1 MMAAIRSHRAPL
13 RRHPSD
19 SPSAC
24 DPQCLME
31 PVRAATYKTRM
42 AELMPRRARGQTVFA
57 ALALSL
63 SLAPASAF
71 QPVPCGAFTGAAR
84 VPSGAARPGRVT
96 VCMAAGAGNEE
107 APAMNMAKRNALAAN
122 RLQWGIS
129 GVPAKTGPAVA
140 AEQAAAAAPGEDE
153 GRLGAELAELV
164 RQARAKAA
172 GRAGTGGDSE
182 VAAAG
187 AAATTQR
194 LGLPGF
200 QLESFGFKG
209 RWEQAGLSFML
220 YPPSGVAPKAVVHF
234 LGGAFVGAAPHISY
248 RYMLEDI
255 ADNGYIVVTTPYN
268 LIFNYVTLCANVVQ
282 DSRAAMSRVPAGLP
296 TIGVG
301 HSCGSLLHTLLPVLY
316 PEESPRIAN
325 VLVSWNNRP
334 AAEAIP
340 QFEEVVIPFVNALLD
355 TNDASTLLRDTVR
368 RGLEQ
373 ADETAR
379 EMAKS
384 PLAPLAVQTELL
396 PLTKEGLKIVE
407 QIPGL
412 LEMVHEGER
421 EFLPTVDRVAELLRA
436 CYPVPASLVVSFN
449 DDSLDESDKVPP
461 DARTRALSDV
471 PVCELLQR
479 SERGTSVSPARL
491 AQVEG
496 TLRVSG
502 GAESAA
508 AVDRVRLQGTHVTP
522 CTQVDLVW

>member
-1 MMAAIRSHRAPL
+1 
-13 RRHPSD
+13 
-19 SPSAC
+19 
-24 DPQCLME
+24 
-31 PVRAATYKTRM
+31 
-42 AELMPRRARGQTVFA
+42 
-57 ALALSL
+57 
-63 SLAPASAF
+63 
-71 QPVPCGAFTGAAR
+71 
-84 VPSGAARPGRVT
+84 
-96 VCMAAGAGNEE
+96 
-107 APAMNMAKRNALAAN
+107 
-122 RLQWGIS
+122 
-129 GVPAKTGPAVA
+129 
-140 AEQAAAAAPGEDE
+140 
-153 GRLGAELAELV
+153 
-164 RQARAKAA
+164 
-172 GRAGTGGDSE
+172 
-182 VAAAG
+182 
-187 AAATTQR
+187 
-194 LGLPGF
+194 
-200 QLESFGFKG
+200 
-209 RWEQAGLSFML
+209 ML

-449 DDSLDESDKVPP
+449 DDSLDESDKV
-461 DARTRALSDV
+461 
-471 PVCELLQR
+471 
-479 SERGTSVSPARL
+479 
-491 AQVEG
+491 EG

-522 CTQVDLVW
+522 CTQDVFISTPLDSFDPLLPLRRLARQEVLRPVDALNKKIIPFLNSVVAGQN